1 MPSPNEENE
10 EKYQEEMDFE
20 SPPLPDSGFHHYLPG
35 LGPHNDRGF
44 DIFACPHPRFR
55 ELDFCRPKS
64 GSSTITIKDVDCHIE
79 DMMSKDKG
87 SKTSKEK
94 EAETIEEF
102 SLKEADEDMTN
113 EKEEDHAENEDKED
127 EEDDMGDLSSLE
139 IFKKVE
145 KPTFEASKEKLDSLD
160 EEEEASSGKGSVA
173 EVEKPGPKSSYTPQI
188 ETEVSEV
195 KNAEVKFRLNLVTI
209 LQAMSVT
216 KALGTLN
223 LVSARGLDNG
233 PAGALKLANQVKV
246 ENI

>member
-10 EKYQEEMDFE
+10 EKYQKEMDFE
-20 SPPLPDSGFHHYLPG
+20 SPPLPDIGFHHYLPG

-87 SKTSKEK
+87 SKRSKEK

-113 EKEEDHAENEDKED
+113 EKRVDVMN
-127 EEDDMGDLSSLE
+127 S
-139 IFKKVE
+139 F
-145 KPTFEASKEKLDSLD
+145 
-160 EEEEASSGKGSVA
+160 
-173 EVEKPGPKSSYTPQI
+173 
-188 ETEVSEV
+188 
-195 KNAEVKFRLNLVTI
+195 
-209 LQAMSVT
+209 
-216 KALGTLN
+216 
-223 LVSARGLDNG
+223 
-233 PAGALKLANQVKV
+233 
-246 ENI
+246 

>member
-1 MPSPNEENE
+1 
-10 EKYQEEMDFE
+10 
-20 SPPLPDSGFHHYLPG
+20 
-35 LGPHNDRGF
+35 
-44 DIFACPHPRFR
+44 
-55 ELDFCRPKS
+55 
-64 GSSTITIKDVDCHIE
+64 
-79 DMMSKDKG
+79 MMSNAKG
-87 SKTSKEK
+87 SKTSKKK

-127 EEDDMGDLSSLE
+127 EEDDLGDLSSLE

-195 KNAEVKFRLNLVTI
+195 KNAEVGDPPWVKFRLNLVTI
-209 LQAMSVT
+209 LLQAMSVT

-246 ENI
+246 QNI